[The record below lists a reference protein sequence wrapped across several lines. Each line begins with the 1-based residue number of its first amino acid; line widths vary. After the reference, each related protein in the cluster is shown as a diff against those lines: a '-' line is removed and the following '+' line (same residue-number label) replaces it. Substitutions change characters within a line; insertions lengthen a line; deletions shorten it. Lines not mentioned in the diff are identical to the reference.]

1 MDPTVTSTETES
13 VISSTGKIIEEECL
27 TSKIVED
34 EGSIPFES
42 YENPIKNI
50 DYKAN
55 MQTSYDKNMKILML
69 IIDAVPMWARQRIV
83 HRTHGENLENPFVR
97 YTNFIAF
104 LKGFAN
110 RDDALK
116 NHLKTNQKCKNVLR
130 ENSEWNH
137 Y

>member
-55 MQTSYDKNMKILML
+55 MQTSYDKNMQILML
-69 IIDAVPMWARQRIV
+69 IIDAVPM
-83 HRTHGENLENPFVR
+83 
-97 YTNFIAF
+97 
-104 LKGFAN
+104 
-110 RDDALK
+110 
-116 NHLKTNQKCKNVLR
+116 
-130 ENSEWNH
+130 
-137 Y
+137 